1 MQEAFFSFISQ
12 FGYFAVAA
20 LILLENV
27 FPPIPS
33 EVILPLSGALV
44 TQTDMQ
50 LPGVIA
56 FATVGSVV
64 GAFFLYGIGRLLS
77 QERLEGFFDTK
88 PMRMLGFHSGDVA
101 KAIGWFDKRGQITV
115 LICRCIRFTLYT
127 LVGSLVWN
135 AVLCTLGFYAGN
147 AWETV
152 SQQVEGF
159 SDIVK
164 IVIIV
169 VAVAVIAWWVVKR
182 IIPAMKK
189 DRAE

>member
-1 MQEAFFSFISQ
+1 MPQ
-12 FGYFAVAA
+12 
-20 LILLENV
+20 
-27 FPPIPS
+27 
-33 EVILPLSGALV
+33 
-44 TQTDMQ
+44 
-50 LPGVIA
+50 
-56 FATVGSVV
+56 
-64 GAFFLYGIGRLLS
+64 R
-77 QERLEGFFDTK
+77 R
-88 PMRMLGFHSGDVA
+88 
-101 KAIGWFDKRGQITV
+101 
-115 LICRCIRFTLYT
+115 
-127 LVGSLVWN
+127 
-135 AVLCTLGFYAGN
+135 TLGFYAGN